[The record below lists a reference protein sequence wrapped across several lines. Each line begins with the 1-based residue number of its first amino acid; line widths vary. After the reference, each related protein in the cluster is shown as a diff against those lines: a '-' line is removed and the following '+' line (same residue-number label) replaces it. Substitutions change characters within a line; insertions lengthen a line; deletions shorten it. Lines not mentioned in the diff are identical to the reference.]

1 MYHCYYFNSN
11 HHLAAIK
18 TEKNRM
24 YVPPRGN
31 ILLDHDAYM
40 IPMTSRGNSNEE
52 EEEEE
57 EDKVYESVHSL
68 AQVKKYVW
76 FYF

>member
-1 MYHCYYFNSN
+1 
-11 HHLAAIK
+11 
-18 TEKNRM
+18 M

-52 EEEEE
+52 EEE
-57 EDKVYESVHSL
+57 DKVYESVHSL
-68 AQVKKYVW
+68 GQS
-76 FYF
+76 